1 MCYRN
6 TLACT
11 LWMVQNVLS
20 QCLQIF
26 FYIQMPIQI
35 LLCVQAL
42 SHFRKLT
49 YQEAYLHCNTHEYAE
64 GECTP

>member
-1 MCYRN
+1 MCYHN
-6 TLACT
+6 AFKYFST
-11 LWMVQNVLS
+11 
-20 QCLQIF
+20 F
-26 FYIQMPIQI
+26 MPIQI